1 MRNDLMYVSM
11 YVILLTLR
19 RAASFFERFSSFT
32 HTTLLL
38 VPPLSTGSGSIL
50 EAGASSASPGIS
62 IGRRAIVVIRTPY
75 IWSYVSVLPYRWKW
89 FSEKLWEWFSENCHL
104 NRSSIETEF
113 KGLDQCN
120 IDNWSICFYRIF
132 FKLQAYSTLKKT
144 KHTKKKSL
152 AIFYAKFVFSK
163 LWTRFYCINFLPNCK
178 RYKERFSRWHPFTF
192 VKFELL
198 S

>member
-62 IGRRAIVVIRTPY
+62 IGRRAIVVVRTPY

-113 KGLDQCN
+113 KGLDQFN

-144 KHTKKKSL
+144 KHTKKKVLQYFMRNLCTRNFERAFIVSTFCQTASAIKKGFRDGILSL
-152 AIFYAKFVFSK
+152 S
-163 LWTRFYCINFLPNCK
+163 
-178 RYKERFSRWHPFTF
+178 
-192 VKFELL
+192 
-198 S
+198 